1 MERIGFIDLREGMR
15 EGTGDIPVYLFRKR
29 GGTYEYEKTVHLTP
43 AEPGY
48 GIGNG
53 INGFCMSLPLN
64 ILNFRVLKLP
74 FSDKEKLKGV
84 IPFEL
89 DALLLEGSK
98 QVVFDSIVLGD
109 SEKGYDIL
117 VVYTGKETLDE
128 IMKHLASKEIDP
140 RFITSIELQAAIG
153 DGKNDI
159 GSRLTNFRS
168 LTEEERIRA
177 AMRELTATSL
187 NLRTGPFA
195 YTRESEKVRKT
206 LRTTAFLLLL
216 LTFAVNG
223 DLLFRFASAKKEQ
236 ASISKEMKAMYT
248 ALFPD
253 EKRVTDELY
262 QMKSHMKEIS
272 EREIALSGVSPLQL
286 LSELSREKMEGVRFD
301 EIRNE
306 GGLITLKGEASS
318 MERANGVKTRISGFL
333 KDVSLPDMKP
343 SAEGKVLFTIIARS
357 KTS

>member
-1 MERIGFIDLREGMR
+1 MERIGFIDLRDGMR

-29 GGTYEYEKTVHLTP
+29 SGTYEYEKTVHLAP
-43 AEPGY
+43 AHPGY
-48 GIGNG
+48 GPEKG
-53 INGFCMSLPLN
+53 ITRFCMSVPLH
-64 ILNFRVLKLP
+64 ILNFRILKLP
-74 FSDKEKLKGV
+74 FSDREKLKGV

-89 DALLLEGSK
+89 DTLLLEGSK
-98 QVVFDSIVLGD
+98 QVVFDSIVLGE

-117 VVYTGKETLDE
+117 VAYTQKETLEE

-140 RFITSIELQAAIG
+140 RFITSIELQAALG

-177 AMRELTATSL
+177 AMRELSATSL

-195 YTRESEKVRKT
+195 YTRESQKVRKT
-206 LRTTAFLLLL
+206 LRATVFLLLL
-216 LTFAVNG
+216 LALAVNG
-223 DLLFRFASAKKEQ
+223 DLLLRFASAKKEQ
-236 ASISKEMKAMYT
+236 ASIRKEMRAMYA

-286 LSELSREKMEGVRFD
+286 LSELSRERMEGVRFD
-301 EIRNE
+301 EIRIE
-306 GGLITLKGEASS
+306 GGLVTLKGEASS
-318 MERANGVKTRISGFL
+318 MERATGVKTRISEFL
-333 KDVSLPDMKP
+333 KDASLPDMKP
-343 SAEGKVLFTIIARS
+343 SAEGKVLFTIVARG